1 MSNLVTATFKT
12 RHAVESPLRQLE
24 ELGVKDKDIS
34 LILTDETRGNTFG
47 IEESSKAPEGFAA
60 GATVGGLAG
69 VVLGA
74 LAGASVLTI
83 PGVNLVVFGTAVSA
97 TFGAA
102 GGATTGA
109 LLGALIGSGINEH
122 EAKIYEKEVKQGSAL
137 LAVKCK
143 DKEQHD
149 AVEKIL
155 EKEDAYNVA
164 A

>member
-12 RHAVESPLRQLE
+12 RHAVESTLHQLE
-24 ELGVKDKDIS
+24 TLGIKDESIS
-34 LILTDETRGNTFG
+34 LILTDETRGNSFNMK
-47 IEESSKAPEGFAA
+47 ESSKAPEGFAA
-60 GATVGGLAG
+60 GATTGGLAG

-83 PGVNLVVFGTAVSA
+83 PGVNLVVFGTAISA

-109 LLGALIGSGINEH
+109 LLGALVGSGISEH
-122 EAKIYEKEVKQGSAL
+122 EAKIYEDEVKKGSAL
-137 LAVKCK
+137 LAVNCK
-143 DKEQHD
+143 DKDQRD
-149 AVEKIL
+149 AVERIL
-155 EKEDAYNVA
+155 EQEDAYNIA